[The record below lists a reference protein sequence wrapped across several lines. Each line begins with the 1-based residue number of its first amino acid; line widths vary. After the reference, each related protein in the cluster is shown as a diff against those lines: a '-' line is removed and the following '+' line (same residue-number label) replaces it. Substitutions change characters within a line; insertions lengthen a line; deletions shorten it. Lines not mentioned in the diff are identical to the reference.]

1 MLELDAPQPQIDFAA
16 LGKRLSGLRESRGW
30 TLDDLAARSGLSLS
44 YLSRVES
51 GDRQPSL
58 GTLSVLA
65 QVYGVTLASL
75 FEPEDD
81 PCIIVRGSEAETQRG
96 RDLFYTR
103 LSRRGSNNA
112 LQAVRLTITHQST
125 ATYSHEGEEW
135 LYVLSGKLNLI
146 VGTDEHILEAGDA
159 AHFAANVPHRFSAAV
174 EQITELLIVAG
185 VTKHPLL
192 SSYL

>member
-16 LGKRLSGLRESRGW
+16 LGMRLSGLREKHSW
-30 TLDDLAARSGLSLS
+30 TLDDLAVRSGLSLS

-65 QVYGVTLASL
+65 QVYGVTLAAL

-81 PCIIVRGSEAETQRG
+81 PCIIVRGGEADIQRG
-96 RDLFYTR
+96 NALFYTR
-103 LSRRGSNNA
+103 LSRRGSNNTM
-112 LQAVRLTITHQST
+112 QAVRLVVSSQVT

-135 LYVLSGKLNLI
+135 LYVLSGKLNLT
-146 VGTDEHILEAGDA
+146 VGEEEHILEAGDA
-159 AHFAANVPHRFSAAV
+159 AHFAANVPHRFLAAV
-174 EQITELLIVAG
+174 EQITEILIVAA

-192 SSYL
+192 GSYL